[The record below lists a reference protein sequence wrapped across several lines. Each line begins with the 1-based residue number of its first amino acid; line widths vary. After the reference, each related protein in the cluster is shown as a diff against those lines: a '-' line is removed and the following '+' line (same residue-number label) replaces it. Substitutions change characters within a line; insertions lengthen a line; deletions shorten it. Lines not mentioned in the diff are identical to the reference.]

1 MPIPATMHPSL
12 RTLFLLAPVVAL
24 SFCSIALAG
33 HPQQG
38 LWVGDVVL
46 NEVNEATGA
55 VGNSNTYEFTN
66 PETTT
71 PTSDAAQLR
80 LILHV
85 NGAGQ
90 VSLLKSVAIVR
101 GAEAPDGS
109 APILLI
115 TDPSLY
121 PQFPGIAKRIA
132 SASFDFGSQSA
143 VNAVDTLID
152 TATDSA
158 VTKIR
163 TDSASTAAAIE
174 TYVASAL
181 QPKVTSANVSLSYLN
196 RATGATS
203 FITHNFFSEANVIT
217 IANEVA
223 SQIHSG
229 SKTAA
234 SFAFNPAT
242 DIDYRPFVTD
252 PLGGSFTTR
261 VNQAKTLKSNSF
273 YLDTRGLEAIA
284 GVVHGAALAAAGA
297 PTGSDLALKQAIAG
311 TAAKYALHNAA
322 DTTQAYNR
330 FLTSTAFVSIREAIP
345 AVAANI
351 AIAAKTA
358 NESQAQIAASVR
370 TALLAN
376 GPVSSAFVAA
386 GTLKSQSLWSDIRA
400 EDAVNAV
407 VDAASNAASQQVM
420 ISLNPPPLEKK
431 IREAIAA
438 AISAIPSGPV
448 FNASPSADYTGF
460 VSAAT
465 FAAASTTAAKTAAA
479 EVVFQ
484 YKAGVTGETELRFY
498 AKRAV
503 TKALTAIRESAAVIP
518 QNEIRL
524 LGSLAPGGSLSG
536 SIHLPAL
543 APTNPFMHRRH
554 PDHTEGFPIT
564 RDISLKV
571 DPADPRSSG
580 LAGYGVSRIS
590 GTYFEEI
597 FGLHKPLG
605 PSKGIGLRT
614 RGTFTLNRLS
624 LANTLNF

>member
-1 MPIPATMHPSL
+1 MHSFL
-12 RTLFLLAPVVAL
+12 RTLLFTPIVAL
-24 SFCSIALAG
+24 LFCSIARAG

-46 NEVNEATGA
+46 NAVNEATGA
-55 VGNSNTYEFTN
+55 VGDSNTYEFTN
-66 PETTT
+66 PQTTT
-71 PTSDAAQLR
+71 ATSDTAQLR
-80 LILHV
+80 LIFHV

-101 GAEAPDGS
+101 GVEAADGS

-121 PQFPGIAKRIA
+121 SQFQGIAKRVA

-143 VNAVDTLID
+143 VNAVKALID
-152 TATDSA
+152 TSTNSA

-163 TDSASTAAAIE
+163 TDSGGTAAAIE
-174 TYVASAL
+174 TFVASAL

-196 RATGATS
+196 RASGATS
-203 FITHNFFSEANVIT
+203 FITTDFFNEASVIT
-217 IANEVA
+217 IANAVA

-234 SFAFNPAT
+234 NFAFNPL
-242 DIDYRPFVTD
+242 IDTTYQPFAAD
-252 PLGGSFTTR
+252 PLGGGFATCVTKAI
-261 VNQAKTLKSNSF
+261 QLKDASS
-273 YLDTRGLEAIA
+273 YGDTRGLEAIA
-284 GVVHGAALAAAGA
+284 GVVYGAAQAAEGA
-297 PTGSDLALKQAIAG
+297 ATGSDLATKQGIAR
-311 TAAKYALHNAA
+311 TAAIYARHNAA

-330 FLTSTAFVSIREAIP
+330 FLASTAFVSIREAIP
-345 AVAANI
+345 DVAATA
-351 AIAAKTA
+351 AIAGKNA
-358 NESQAQIAASVR
+358 NQDQTQIATSVR
-370 TALLAN
+370 NALLAN
-376 GPVSSAFVAA
+376 GPVSAAFVAA
-386 GTLKSQSLWSDIRA
+386 VTLKSQSLWSDIRA

-407 VDAASNAASQQVM
+407 VHAAANAAAEQVM
-420 ISLNPPPLEKK
+420 TSLNPAVIKK
-431 IREAIAA
+431 SVEDAIALA
-438 AISAIPSGPV
+438 VSAIPSGPV
-448 FNASPSADYTGF
+448 FLATPSADYTGF

-465 FAAASTTAAKTAAA
+465 FSAAAATAAKTAAS

-484 YKAGVTGETELRFY
+484 YNAGVTGATELTFY
-498 AKRAV
+498 ANRAV
-503 TKALTAIRESAAVIP
+503 TKALTSIRESAAIIP
-518 QNEIRL
+518 QNEIRMI
-524 LGSLAPGGSLSG
+524 GSLTPGSSLNG

-564 RDISLKV
+564 RNISLTV
-571 DPADPRSSG
+571 SPTDPGSSG
-580 LAGYGVSRIS
+580 RGGYGVSRIS

-605 PSKGIGLRT
+605 PAQNIGLRT

-624 LANTLNF
+624 LVDTLNF

>member
-1 MPIPATMHPSL
+1 MQSSL
-12 RTLFLLAPVVAL
+12 RTLFSLAPVVAL
-24 SFCSIALAG
+24 SFCSIARAG

-46 NEVNEATGA
+46 DAVNEATGA

-101 GAEAPDGS
+101 GVEAADDS
-109 APILLI
+109 TPILLI

-143 VNAVDTLID
+143 VNAVQTLID
-152 TATDSA
+152 TSTNDA

-163 TDSASTAAAIE
+163 ANTGNTAAAIE
-174 TYVASAL
+174 TAVMATL
-181 QPKVTSANVSLSYLN
+181 QPKVTAANVSLSYLN

-203 FITHNFFSEANVIT
+203 FITTDFFSEAEVIT
-217 IANEVA
+217 IAKAVA

-234 SFAFNPAT
+234 YFNFNPVS
-242 DIDYRPFVTD
+242 DQDYQPFVTD
-252 PLGGSFTTR
+252 PLGGGFTNR
-261 VNQAKTLKSNSF
+261 VNQAKILKSNSF
-273 YLDTRGLEAIA
+273 FGDTRGLEAIA
-284 GVVHGAALAAAGA
+284 GVVFAAATA
-297 PTGSDLALKQAIAG
+297 AEEAASGSNLTMRQAIAG
-311 TAAKYALHNAA
+311 TAAIYARHNAA

-330 FLTSTAFVSIREAIP
+330 FLASTAFVSIREAIP
-345 AVAANI
+345 NNAVNA
-351 AIAAKTA
+351 AIAAKNA
-358 NESQAQIAASVR
+358 NQSQTQIATSVR

-376 GPVSSAFVAA
+376 GSVSAAFVAA
-386 GTLKSQSLWSDIRA
+386 VTLKSQSLWSDIRA

-407 VDAASNAASQQVM
+407 VYAASNAAAAKVM
-420 ISLNPPPLEKK
+420 VSLNPAPLKNSVS
-431 IREAIAA
+431 EAIDT
-438 AISAIPSGPV
+438 AISAIPSAPV
-448 FNASPSADYTGF
+448 LNASPSADYTSF

-465 FAAASTTAAKTAAA
+465 FTAAATTAAKTAAA

-484 YKAGVTGETELRFY
+484 YNAGVTGETELRFY
-498 AKRAV
+498 ANRAV

-564 RDISLKV
+564 RKISLTV
-571 DPADPRSSG
+571 SPADPQSSG

-590 GTYFEEI
+590 GTYDEEI

-605 PSKGIGLRT
+605 PSRNIGLRT

-624 LANTLNF
+624 LVDTLNF

>member
-1 MPIPATMHPSL
+1 MHTSF
-12 RTLFLLAPVVAL
+12 RTLLFAPIVAL
-24 SFCSIALAG
+24 SFGSIARAV
-33 HPQQG
+33 HPAQG
-38 LWVGDVVL
+38 LWVGDVEL
-46 NEVNEATGA
+46 NAVNEATGA

-66 PETTT
+66 PATTT
-71 PTSDAAQLR
+71 ATSDTAQLR

-101 GAEAPDGS
+101 GTEAADGS

-121 PQFPGIAKRIA
+121 PQYPGIAKRVA

-143 VNAVDTLID
+143 VTAVQTLID
-152 TATDSA
+152 TSTTTA

-163 TDSASTAAAIE
+163 TDNGGTAAAIE
-174 TYVASAL
+174 TAVMTAL

-196 RATGATS
+196 RASGATS
-203 FITHNFFSEANVIT
+203 FITTHFFTEASVIT
-217 IANEVA
+217 IANTVA

-234 SFAFNPAT
+234 DFAFNPLTDAT
-242 DIDYRPFVTD
+242 YSPFTTD
-252 PLGGSFTTR
+252 PLGGAFATCVTK
-261 VNQAKTLKSNSF
+261 ALELKSSSS
-273 YLDTRGLEAIA
+273 YGDTRGLEAIA
-284 GVVHGAALAAAGA
+284 GVVYGAALAAEGA
-297 PTGSDLALKQAIAG
+297 ATGSDLATKQGIAR
-311 TAAKYALHNAA
+311 TAAIYARHNAA

-330 FLTSTAFVSIREAIP
+330 FLASTAFVSIREAIP
-345 AVAANI
+345 DVAATA
-351 AIAAKTA
+351 AIAGKNA
-358 NESQAQIAASVR
+358 NQDQTQIATSVR
-370 TALLAN
+370 NALLAN
-376 GPVSSAFVAA
+376 GPVSAAFVAA
-386 GTLKSQSLWSDIRA
+386 VTLKSQSLWSDIRA

-407 VDAASNAASQQVM
+407 VHAAANAAAEQVM
-420 ISLNPPPLEKK
+420 TSLNPAVIKK
-431 IREAIAA
+431 SVEDAIAL

-448 FNASPSADYTGF
+448 FLATPSADYTGF
-460 VSAAT
+460 VSDAT
-465 FAAASTTAAKTAAA
+465 FSAAAATAAKTAAS

-484 YKAGVTGETELRFY
+484 YNAGVTGATELTFY
-498 AKRAV
+498 ANRAV
-503 TKALTAIRESAAVIP
+503 NKALTSIRESAAVIP
-518 QNEIRL
+518 QNEIRMI
-524 LGSLAPGGSLSG
+524 GSLTPGSSLNG

-564 RDISLKV
+564 RNISFTV
-571 DPADPRSSG
+571 SPTDPGSSG
-580 LAGYGVSRIS
+580 RGGYGVSRIS

-605 PSKGIGLRT
+605 PAQNIGLRT

-624 LANTLNF
+624 LVDTLNF